1 MWHPEPGWQRLTAGT
16 GSSTVGVWRAGDRV
30 VKRLGAPLPGDPEM
44 LSDPRH
50 VAYWRRAADVALERT
65 RRGHPGPALAGGARG
80 RGGRRRHH
88 GVAAA
93 GARAAA
99 DRTLRGPLP
108 GRVRRADLGSPDVA
122 GPRPAARPPADGRAP
137 RRLADAG
144 ADHGRRRRRPPLAA
158 RGTSIWTRS
167 TRCRWCR
174 STATRRPA
182 NLHAHDER
190 GVLALDWATLGTG
203 PVGGDVGYWSLSARE
218 GFEPLVD
225 AYVAGLPG
233 GLASPSRCCSAP
245 G

>member
-16 GSSTVGVWRAGDRV
+16 GSSTVGVWRAGRPGGQAA
-30 VKRLGAPLPGDPEM
+30 RRPPARRPGDAVEPTT
-44 LSDPRH
+44 
-50 VAYWRRAADVALERT
+50 RRLLAACRRLRVERT

-99 DRTLRGPLP
+99 DRALRRPLP
-108 GRVRRADLGSPDVA
+108 GRVRRGGAGQPDVA
-122 GPRPAARPPADGRAP
+122 GARPAARPDADGRAP

-158 RGTSIWTRS
+158 PGDPSGRRRRAAGGA
-167 TRCRWCR
+167 
-174 STATRRPA
+174 TARRPDA
-182 NLHAHDER
+182 LEPARHDER

-203 PVGGDVGYWSLSARE
+203 PVGSDVGYWSLSARE